1 MLQDYS
7 GVQAPFAEPSNCKR
21 PAQRCRFGLET
32 GISDGSGWLTSR
44 MDQSFEEFKDS
55 FSYGSRS
62 DLAFKF
68 LKRLSAEEAAAF
80 LQELLQRLG
89 DAVDDGSAQSLVE
102 LAYEFQA
109 RAYAGPAGQ
118 RSPELLDAPFAR
130 LGRPLKE
137 ARLGLVTS
145 TGHFVDG
152 YDPRPF
158 GAESMTQKEATRRIL
173 DFLRSA
179 PQLSVIPANTHSEKL
194 RVRHGGYDVRGAE
207 KDPNVV
213 FPLDRLR
220 ELEAKGRFGSLAKR
234 AYSFVGATSQT
245 RLLHETGPRWVERLK
260 KDKLD
265 AVLLVPA

>member
-1 MLQDYS
+1 MS
-7 GVQAPFAEPSNCKR
+7 AMAET
-21 PAQRCRFGLET
+21 FG
-32 GISDGSGWLTSR
+32 
-44 MDQSFEEFKDS
+44 EFIDS

-80 LQELLQRLG
+80 LQELLHRLG

-102 LAYEFQA
+102 LAYEIQA
-109 RAYAGPAGQ
+109 RAYTGPAGQ
-118 RSPELLDAPFAR
+118 QSPEFQDAPFAR

-137 ARLGLVTS
+137 ARLGLITS

-152 YDPRPF
+152 DDPRPF
-158 GAESMTQKEATRRIL
+158 GVASMTQEEATRRIL
-173 DFLRSA
+173 DFLRAA
-179 PQLSVIPANTHSEKL
+179 PQLSMIPTNTPSEKL

-207 KDPNVV
+207 KDPNVN

-220 ELEAKGRFGSLAKR
+220 ELKAEGRFGSLAEH
-234 AYSFVGATSQT
+234 AYSFVGATSHT
-245 RLLHETGPRWVERLK
+245 RLLHETGPKWVERFK
-260 KDKLD
+260 QDKLD